1 MPQQQIGI
9 IDIIIVNWN
18 SGDDLRHCLQSLAA
32 DPEAALIAR
41 IIVVDNGSADGSEA
55 AAAAAPTAVL
65 DRARRNLGFAAAA
78 NRGAA
83 QGTAPYV
90 MFLNPDTLVHAG
102 ALAAGLR
109 ALMHPDISEEI
120 GIVGLRLVDQAG
132 NTSRTCS
139 PFPTPLAFCARAL
152 GIDFLPGFAAFSP
165 FLRDWPHDRSRIVDQ
180 VMGACFLMPRALFE
194 RLGGFDERFF
204 LYYEDVDLAW
214 RARAEGWHSWYET
227 GGTVTHQGGG
237 SSRRIPA
244 RRLYYSLSSRLR
256 FARKHFSRAGW
267 LAVLAMTL
275 LVEPWSRLAI
285 ALWRSGPRGVLA
297 VIGGYALLWRD
308 LRSVA

>member
-1 MPQQQIGI
+1 MLQQLGV

-18 SGDDLRHCLQSLAA
+18 SGEDLRHCLQSLAD

-41 IIVVDNGSADGSEA
+41 VIVVDNGSADGSDA
-55 AAAAAPTAVL
+55 AAGPPATL
-65 DRARRNLGFAAAA
+65 DRAGANLGFAVAA

-83 QGTAPYV
+83 QGTAPYL
-90 MFLNPDTLVHAG
+90 MFLNPDTRVHPG

-109 ALMHPDISEEI
+109 AFESADIPDPI

-139 PFPTPLAFCARAL
+139 RLPTPLAFCVRAF
-152 GIDFLPGFAAFSP
+152 GIDLLPGFAPFSP

-180 VMGACFLMPRALFE
+180 VMGACFLVSRALFE

-214 RARAEGWHSWYET
+214 RVRDAGLRSWYET
-227 GGTVTHQGGG
+227 GGTVTHRGGG
-237 SSRRIPA
+237 SSRQIPA
-244 RRLYYSLSSRLR
+244 RRLYYSLSNRLR
-256 FARKHFSRAGW
+256 FARKHFGPAGR
-267 LAVLAMTL
+267 LTVLTATL
-275 LVEPWSRLAI
+275 LVEPWSRLAM
-285 ALWRSGPRGVLA
+285 AVWRSGPRGALA
-297 VIGGYALLWRD
+297 VIGGYALLWRH